1 MQNLTL
7 LCGFCFLTVGWQKSN
22 KVLGIKTSVG
32 FYFFCIFRCN
42 KLIISVMGV
51 FSFIKDAGE
60 KIFGK
65 VKEQE
70 EENIEV
76 SEAKNE
82 ILRKENVKAASKLL
96 EIIEKFDLSVE
107 NPVINIEGNT
117 ATVYGLA
124 DSQEIREKIVLLI
137 GNSEGIARVDD
148 RLAVKIEAPE
158 ASFHTVE
165 RGENLSKIA
174 KEYYKDANK
183 YMVVFEANRP
193 MLKDPDKIY
202 PGQVLRIPQ
211 QQ

>member
-1 MQNLTL
+1 M
-7 LCGFCFLTVGWQKSN
+7 S
-22 KVLGIKTSVG
+22 
-32 FYFFCIFRCN
+32 
-42 KLIISVMGV
+42 V

-65 VKEQE
+65 EKEQE
-70 EENIEV
+70 EGNLEV

-82 ILRKENVKAASKLL
+82 ILRKENARAASKLL
-96 EIIEKFDLSVE
+96 EIIEELDLAVE
-107 NPVINIEGNT
+107 NPVINIEANT
-117 ATVYGLA
+117 ATVYGLV

-165 RGENLSKIA
+165 RGENLSNIA
-174 KEYYKDANK
+174 KEYYKDSNK
-183 YMVVFEANRP
+183 YLKIFEANKP

-202 PGQVLRIPQ
+202 PGQVLRIPRQ
-211 QQ
+211 

>member
-1 MQNLTL
+1 
-7 LCGFCFLTVGWQKSN
+7 
-22 KVLGIKTSVG
+22 
-32 FYFFCIFRCN
+32 
-42 KLIISVMGV
+42 MGV

-107 NPVINIEGNT
+107 NPVINIEANT

>member
-1 MQNLTL
+1 M
-7 LCGFCFLTVGWQKSN
+7 
-22 KVLGIKTSVG
+22 GI
-32 FYFFCIFRCN
+32 
-42 KLIISVMGV
+42 

-65 VKEQE
+65 EKEQNQ
-70 EENIEV
+70 ENIEV

-82 ILRKENVKAASKLL
+82 ILRKENEKAASKLL
-96 EIIEKFDLSVE
+96 EIIEKLDLSVE

>member
-1 MQNLTL
+1 M
-7 LCGFCFLTVGWQKSN
+7 
-22 KVLGIKTSVG
+22 GI
-32 FYFFCIFRCN
+32 
-42 KLIISVMGV
+42 

-65 VKEQE
+65 EKGQNQ
-70 EENIEV
+70 ENIEV

-82 ILRKENVKAASKLL
+82 ILRKENEKAASKLL
-96 EIIEKFDLSVE
+96 EIIEKLDLSVE

-124 DSQEIREKIVLLI
+124 ESQEIREKIVLLI

>member
-1 MQNLTL
+1 
-7 LCGFCFLTVGWQKSN
+7 
-22 KVLGIKTSVG
+22 
-32 FYFFCIFRCN
+32 
-42 KLIISVMGV
+42 MGV

>member
-1 MQNLTL
+1 
-7 LCGFCFLTVGWQKSN
+7 
-22 KVLGIKTSVG
+22 
-32 FYFFCIFRCN
+32 
-42 KLIISVMGV
+42 MGV

-82 ILRKENVKAASKLL
+82 ILRKENVKAAGKLL

-158 ASFHTVE
+158 ASFRTVE

>member
-1 MQNLTL
+1 
-7 LCGFCFLTVGWQKSN
+7 
-22 KVLGIKTSVG
+22 
-32 FYFFCIFRCN
+32 
-42 KLIISVMGV
+42 MGV
-51 FSFIKDAGE
+51 FLFIKDAGE

-202 PGQVLRIPQ
+202 SGQVLRIPQ